1 MKKITFL
8 VVATFFALTTFAQNN
23 TTHTAQSLKVGD
35 IAPDFTALDQ
45 NGKAISL
52 KEILK
57 KGEAVIVFY
66 RGQWCPYCNK
76 QLKNL
81 NDSLSFL
88 TEKNATVLSITPET
102 NENVQKTI
110 AKTKASFPILADK
123 GMAIMNSYKVTFAVD
138 ENTITKYK
146 KYGIDFE
153 KANAENGA
161 NLPVPATYIVGKDGK
176 IKYAFFNPDYS
187 KRASVKD
194 IIANL

>member
-1 MKKITFL
+1 MKKITLLLF
-8 VVATFFALTTFAQNN
+8 ATFFAFSTFAQNN
-23 TTHTAQSLKVGD
+23 RNPSAQALKVGEK
-35 IAPDFTALDQ
+35 APDFTALDQ
-45 NGKAISL
+45 NGKTISL
-52 KEILK
+52 KEVLK
-57 KGEAVIVFY
+57 NGEAVIIFY

-88 TEKNATVLSITPET
+88 TEKNVTILSITPET
-102 NENVQKTI
+102 IENVQKTI
-110 AKTKASFPILADK
+110 AKTKASFSILADK
-123 GMAIMNSYKVTFAVD
+123 GLAIMNSYKVTFAVD

-161 NLPVPATYIVGKDGK
+161 NLPVPATYIVGKDGR

-194 IIANL
+194 IIENL